1 MARKTARTSPKRKTA
16 TRRRTPLRVGV
27 LTGGGDCPG
36 LNAVIRAVA
45 KTLLHE
51 HGAQV
56 VGFLD
61 GYEGLVLDRTRR
73 LQWQAVSNILTLG
86 GTILGTSNKAD
97 PFAWAETRGGRA
109 TKRDRSAVAQGAMA
123 DRSADALAVF
133 EKHCLDG
140 LVVIGGDGSMSIA
153 GRLAALG
160 LPIVGVPKT
169 IDNDVRGTEQTFGF
183 QTAVNIATE
192 ALDRLHTTAG
202 AHHRVMVAEVMGR
215 YAGWLALHAGIAGGA
230 DVILLPEI
238 PFRWETVAD
247 VCRERYRR
255 GKRFSIVCVAEGA
268 KPEGGQA
275 VVQRRVESSTDPVR
289 LGGIGR
295 LVAERLER
303 LTGIES
309 RATVLGYVQRGGAPS
324 PFDRVFATR
333 LGHRAAEL
341 VEAGSWGRMASW
353 QKGRV
358 TDIALEEASHG
369 PRPVPPDDPLLAVA
383 RSVGTSFG
391 Q

>member
-1 MARKTARTSPKRKTA
+1 MAKRTGRKNPKRKTA

-36 LNAVIRAVA
+36 LNAVIRAVV

-51 HGAQV
+51 YGAQV

-61 GYEGLVLDRTRR
+61 GYEGLVLDRTRD
-73 LQWQAVSNILTLG
+73 LGWPDVSNILTLG
-86 GTILGTSNKAD
+86 GTILGASNKAD
-97 PFAWAETRGGRA
+97 PFAWAETRGGRV
-109 TKRDRSAVAQGAMA
+109 TKR

-133 EKHCLDG
+133 EKLRLDG
-140 LVVIGGDGSMSIA
+140 LVVIGGDGSMAIA

-169 IDNDVRGTEQTFGF
+169 IDNDVRGTDLTFGF
-183 QTAVNIATE
+183 QTAVNIATD

-215 YAGWLALHAGIAGGA
+215 YAGWLALHAGLAGGA
-230 DVILLPEI
+230 DVILIPEF
-238 PFRWETVAD
+238 PFRWEAVAD
-247 VCRERYRR
+247 VCRQRYRC
-255 GKRFSIVCVAEGA
+255 GKRFSIICVAEGA
-268 KPEGGQA
+268 KPEGGQP
-275 VVQRRVESSTDPVR
+275 VVRRRVETSTDPVR
-289 LGGIGR
+289 LGGVAH

-309 RATVLGYVQRGGAPS
+309 RATVLGYVQRGGTPS

-341 VEAGSWGRMASW
+341 VKAGSWGRMASW

-358 TDIALEEASHG
+358 TDVVLEEAAHG
-369 PRPVPPDDPLLAVA
+369 PQLVPADEPLLAVA

-391 Q
+391 EPDGP

>member
-1 MARKTARTSPKRKTA
+1 MAKKTARKNPKRKTA
-16 TRRRTPLRVGV
+16 TRPAHPDPGAPGLRVGV

-36 LNAVIRAVA
+36 LNAVIRAVT

-73 LQWQAVSNILTLG
+73 LRWQDVSNILTLG

-97 PFAWAETRGGRA
+97 PFAWAEMRGGKV
-109 TKRDRSAVAQGAMA
+109 TKRNRS
-123 DRSADALAVF
+123 RDALAVC
-133 EKHCLDG
+133 EKHRLDG

-153 GRLAALG
+153 GRLARLG

-169 IDNDVRGTEQTFGF
+169 IDNDVRGTDLTFGF
-183 QTAVNIATE
+183 QSAVNVATD

-230 DVILLPEI
+230 DAILIPEI
-238 PFRWETVAD
+238 PFRWEAVAD
-247 VCRERYRR
+247 VCRGRYQR

-275 VVQRRVESSTDPVR
+275 VVQRRVETSTDPVR
-289 LGGIGR
+289 LGGVAH
-295 LVAERLER
+295 LVADTIERM
-303 LTGIES
+303 TGIES
-309 RATVLGYVQRGGAPS
+309 RATVLGYVQRGGTPC

-333 LGHRAAEL
+333 LGYRAAEL
-341 VEAGSWGRMASW
+341 VGAGRWGRMASW
-353 QKGRV
+353 QKGRI
-358 TDIALEEASHG
+358 TDVALEEASRG

-391 Q
+391 R

>member
-16 TRRRTPLRVGV
+16 MRPTRRTPLHVGV

-36 LNAVIRAVA
+36 LNAVIRAVV

-73 LQWQAVSNILTLG
+73 LRWQDVSNILTLG

-97 PFAWAETRGGRA
+97 PFAWAEMRGGRV
-109 TKRDRSAVAQGAMA
+109 TKR

-133 EKHCLDG
+133 EKHRLDG

-215 YAGWLALHAGIAGGA
+215 YAGWLALHAGLAGGA
-230 DVILLPEI
+230 DVILIPEF
-238 PFRWETVAD
+238 PFRWEAVAD
-247 VCRERYRR
+247 VCRQRYRR

-268 KPEGGQA
+268 KPEGGQP
-275 VVQRRVESSTDPVR
+275 VVQRRVETSTDPVR

-309 RATVLGYVQRGGAPS
+309 RATVLGYVQRGGTPS
-324 PFDRVFATR
+324 PFDRVFATS
-333 LGHRAAEL
+333 LGYRAAEL
-341 VEAGSWGRMASW
+341 VGAGRWGRMASW

-358 TDIALEEASHG
+358 TDVPIAEASRG

-383 RSVGTSFG
+383 RGVGTSFG

>member
-1 MARKTARTSPKRKTA
+1 MARKTGRKSPKRKTA
-16 TRRRTPLRVGV
+16 TRRRTPLRIGV

-36 LNAVIRAVA
+36 LNAVIRAVT

-51 HGAQV
+51 QKAEV

-61 GYEGLVLDRTRR
+61 GYDGLVRDCSRELH
-73 LQWQAVSNILTLG
+73 WQDVSNILTLG

-97 PFAWAETRGGRA
+97 PFAWAETRRGKV
-109 TKRDRSAVAQGAMA
+109 TKR

-133 EKHCLDG
+133 EKHRLDG
-140 LVVIGGDGSMSIA
+140 LVVIGGDGSMAIA
-153 GRLAALG
+153 GRLADLG

-215 YAGWLALHAGIAGGA
+215 YAGWLALHAGLAGGA
-230 DVILLPEI
+230 DVLLIPEI
-238 PFRWETVAD
+238 PFRWEAVAD
-247 VCRERYRR
+247 VCRERYQR

-268 KPEGGQA
+268 KPEGGRP
-275 VVQRRVESSTDPVR
+275 VVQRRVETSTDPVR
-289 LGGIGR
+289 LGGVGH

-303 LTGIES
+303 MTEIES
-309 RATVLGYVQRGGAPS
+309 RATVLGYVQRGGTPC

-333 LGHRAAEL
+333 LGYRAAEL
-341 VEAGSWGRMASW
+341 VKAGRWGRMASW
-353 QKGRV
+353 QKGRI
-358 TDIALEEASHG
+358 TDVPLEEASRG

-391 Q
+391 V

>member
-1 MARKTARTSPKRKTA
+1 MVKKTARTSPKRKTA
-16 TRRRTPLRVGV
+16 TCRRTPLRVGI

-61 GYEGLVLDRTRR
+61 GYDGLVRDRSRD
-73 LQWQAVSNILTLG
+73 LGWPDVSNILTLG

-97 PFAWAETRGGRA
+97 PFAWAETRGGRV
-109 TKRDRSAVAQGAMA
+109 TKR

-133 EKHCLDG
+133 EKHRLDG
-140 LVVIGGDGSMSIA
+140 LVVIGGDGSMAIA

-215 YAGWLALHAGIAGGA
+215 YAGWLALHAGLAGGA
-230 DVILLPEI
+230 DVILIPEF
-238 PFRWETVAD
+238 PFRWEAVAD
-247 VCRERYRR
+247 VCRQRYRR

-268 KPEGGQA
+268 KPEGGQP

-289 LGGIGR
+289 LGGVAH

-309 RATVLGYVQRGGAPS
+309 RATVLGYVQRGGTPS

-333 LGHRAAEL
+333 LGRRAAEL
-341 VEAGSWGRMASW
+341 VGAGSWGRMASW

-358 TDIALEEASHG
+358 TDVPIAEASHG